1 MNSERLR
8 GSEAKP
14 RFDVANPPL
23 SEMAQRARDAARAGN
38 LDPLIDLASEMVAVT
53 SPGRMIS
60 TGLPRPGYDIHR
72 QTYNGVPIRDL
83 VDRGEWP
90 LVKDGA

>member
-1 MNSERLR
+1 MSSERLR

-14 RFDVANPPL
+14 RFDVANL

-38 LDPLIDLASEMVAVT
+38 LDPLIDLASDMVAVT
-53 SPGRMIS
+53 SPGRLIY
-60 TGLPRPGYDIHR
+60 PEIPQPGYDVLR

-90 LVKDGA
+90 PVKDGA